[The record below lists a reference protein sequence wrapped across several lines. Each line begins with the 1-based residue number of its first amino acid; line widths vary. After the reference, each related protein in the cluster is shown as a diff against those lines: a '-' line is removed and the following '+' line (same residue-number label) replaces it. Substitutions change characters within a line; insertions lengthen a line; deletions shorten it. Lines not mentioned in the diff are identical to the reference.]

1 MPEGGAGD
9 DVEIDGKGKRLV
21 AHVRAMAEGASSDES
36 LLGLGGAN
44 AVALAIAAY
53 TSMTLSEVM
62 LVYWIQSVIIGAG
75 NVIRIVSLH
84 RYTKAIVGK
93 NPPVEP
99 MPIFRFGYAAFFA
112 LHYGFFHLAYFS
124 FIASKGGIGPLGPYV
139 GCGLAFLASH
149 AFSLRRNLARDA
161 AGCPSIGILA
171 FMPYARILPMHL
183 VIISGVAASGAT
195 GTSGVL
201 VFGALKTAADMLMHA
216 VEHHV
221 MAKRSANPETIELE
235 VP

>member
-1 MPEGGAGD
+1 MWR
-9 DVEIDGKGKRLV
+9 KRLV
-21 AHVRAMAEGASSDES
+21 AHARAMAERASSDES
-36 LLGLGGAN
+36 LLGLVGAN

-53 TSMTLSEVM
+53 ASMTLPEVM

-99 MPIFRFGYAAFFA
+99 MPVFRFGYAAFFA
-112 LHYGFFHLAYFS
+112 LHYGFFHLAYFT
-124 FIASKGGIGPLGPYV
+124 FIAGKGGLGSLGPYV

-149 AFSLRRNLARDA
+149 AFSLRRNIAGDA
-161 AGCPSIGILA
+161 AGCPSIGILM

-183 VIISGVAASGAT
+183 VIIGGVAACAAT

-201 VFGALKTAADMLMHA
+201 VFGALKTAADMLMHV

-221 MAKRSANPETIELE
+221 MAKGSAHPQPIELE